1 MQVTN
6 FGRRPGS
13 ATRIV
18 DDGSLSRC
26 GRFRLSGRKERLP
39 PPRPPVPHSVNT
51 ARARG
56 RASRR
61 ICTASDPPP
70 PRGGPHARFGGTG
83 RVRETRFR
91 LSRENVWPPRH
102 RARSHPWPPAATAR
116 ILRRALP
123 GSARARSRCCDE
135 RVVATRATTR
145 GHRAQRRRHGAVLAG
160 TSSASSVRG
169 TDGASASS
177 PRCTGSPRSSPC
189 SRSSSRTSSSC
200 SSSPARRETTRAR
213 TRRVPRTR
221 APPRSSRPRARGPR
235 AWMSRSSSRT
245 RSRRSSGCSPWA
257 SPPARTPTSA
267 TTTTAWTSWSCSRA
281 GRW

>member
-1 MQVTN
+1 M
-6 FGRRPGS
+6 
-13 ATRIV
+13 
-18 DDGSLSRC
+18 
-26 GRFRLSGRKERLP
+26 P

-70 PRGGPHARFGGTG
+70 RG
-83 RVRETRFR
+83 V
-91 LSRENVWPPRH
+91 
-102 RARSHPWPPAATAR
+102 ARSLRWDGTRSRDALSALTRKRMATASSR
-116 ILRRALP
+116 AIAPVASGRDRADTAASAPGFRSRALEVLRRE
-123 GSARARSRCCDE
+123 GGRDARDDPVVIARSD
-135 RVVATRATTR
+135 VGT
-145 GHRAQRRRHGAVLAG
+145 GAVLAG
-160 TSSASSVRG
+160 TSASSVRG

-235 AWMSRSSSRT
+235 AGCRDP
-245 RSRRSSGCSPWA
+245 RRVHDRGVPQGVA
-257 SPPARTPTSA
+257 GPPPARTPTSA